1 MYSGGIGV
9 FIKLIHGERVTH
21 GDGVCRTQ
29 ILFHTHC
36 VCFDV
41 ESTCPY
47 NPLHSLFSLVSVVL
61 NIIEKVRI
69 PVMVK
74 KSVEKQSSC

>member
-1 MYSGGIGV
+1 M
-9 FIKLIHGERVTH
+9 ERKTH

-47 NPLHSLFSLVSVVL
+47 SPLHSSFSLVSVVL

-69 PVMVK
+69 PMMIK
-74 KSVEKQSSC
+74 K